1 MKSNYDILGNHIR
14 LIDTRNRES
23 ITDRVLGINI
33 DKFFMPSVANVIG
46 TDLSK
51 YKLIT
56 KGKFACNPMHVGRD
70 ERLPVALY
78 DEEKPAIVSP
88 AYFMFEV
95 IDNSILNE
103 DYLMMWF
110 RRPEF
115 DRICWLHTDGSVRG
129 GITWDDICRLELP
142 IPPIENQ
149 LEIVNSYKTITER
162 IALKQ
167 KINDNLEATLNT
179 VFVKMYEE
187 TDEDSS
193 VLLSELCSLASSK
206 RVFAEDYVSDGVPFY
221 RGKEITQKRNGEPIS
236 DPLFISHNHFASLK
250 ANYGI
255 PVCGDILITAVGT
268 IGNSYFVQ
276 DEEFYFKDGNIIW
289 LKDFIEP
296 SLNYYIYDYMQTSI
310 FKRQLEGICIG
321 STQTALTIVA
331 LSNLKV
337 KKPRTAELA
346 LYCKKSKALRSAI
359 QTNNGEIERLTQVA
373 KAMLASL
380 SC

>member
-142 IPPIENQ
+142 IPPIEKQ
-149 LEIVNSYKTITER
+149 LEIVNSYKAITER
-162 IALKQ
+162 IALKK
-167 KINDNLEATLNT
+167 KINDNLEAAMRALFEHFVVSNEAYDFDEAIDDKIDFINGLAMQNYRPEKDETPIPVIKIRELSQGYCDENSEFCSNHIDKSHIIQNGDLVFSWSGSLQASFWTSQTAGLNQHLFKVQSDEYPLWFVYEWVTFHLLNFQRIAENKGTTFGHIKREDLHNAKIKSVGIDEINKLNNLFQPLLNT
-179 VFVKMYEE
+179 IIANSTELHSLMNYQR
-187 TDEDSS
+187 
-193 VLLSELCSLASSK
+193 VLLA
-206 RVFAEDYVSDGVPFY
+206 R
-221 RGKEITQKRNGEPIS
+221 
-236 DPLFISHNHFASLK
+236 
-250 ANYGI
+250 
-255 PVCGDILITAVGT
+255 
-268 IGNSYFVQ
+268 
-276 DEEFYFKDGNIIW
+276 
-289 LKDFIEP
+289 
-296 SLNYYIYDYMQTSI
+296 
-310 FKRQLEGICIG
+310 
-321 STQTALTIVA
+321 
-331 LSNLKV
+331 LS
-337 KKPRTAELA
+337 R
-346 LYCKKSKALRSAI
+346 
-359 QTNNGEIERLTQVA
+359 
-373 KAMLASL
+373 
-380 SC
+380 

>member
-1 MKSNYDILGNHIR
+1 MKSNYDILENHIR

-78 DEEKPAIVSP
+78 DEEEPAIVSP

-142 IPPIENQ
+142 IPPIEKQ
-149 LEIVNSYKTITER
+149 FEIVNSYKAITER

-167 KINDNLEATLNT
+167 KINDNLAMTLSTLFLELYSQLNNENNRQ
-179 VFVKMYEE
+179 F
-187 TDEDSS
+187 DEI
-193 VLLSELCSLASSK
+193 CTLASSK
-206 RVFAEDYVSDGVPFY
+206 RVFANDYAACGVPFY
-221 RGKEITQKRNGEPIS
+221 RGKEITLKQSGQPITE
-236 DPLFISHNHFASLK
+236 PLFIETSHFEDIKNK
-250 ANYGI
+250 YGV
-255 PVCGDILITAVGT
+255 PMKGDILITAVGT
-268 IGNSYFVQ
+268 IGNSYLVQ
-276 DEEFYFKDGNIIW
+276 NEEFYFKDGNIIW
-289 LKDFIEP
+289 LKNF
-296 SLNYYIYDYMQTSI
+296 SHGLNYYVYDFMQTSI
-310 FKRQLEGICIG
+310 FKQLLEGICIG

-331 LSNLKV
+331 LSKLLIKIPDTYTLETYVNRSCTIHNQIEYNNK
-337 KKPRTAELA
+337 EL
-346 LYCKKSKALRSAI
+346 LYLHSLNNILLSK
-359 QTNNGEIERLTQVA
+359 
-373 KAMLASL
+373 L
-380 SC
+380 SR

>member
-95 IDNSILNE
+95 IDDSLLNE

-149 LEIVNSYKTITER
+149 LEIVNSYKAITER

-167 KINDNLEATLNT
+167 KINDNLAATLDAL
-179 VFVKMYEE
+179 F
-187 TDEDSS
+187 
-193 VLLSELCSLASSK
+193 SELYGQLNDDDSVSLDTVCSLASSK
-206 RVFAEDYVSDGVPFY
+206 RVFADDYSDMGVPFY
-221 RGKEITQKRNGEPIS
+221 RGKEITLKQAGQPIIEPLYIEKE
-236 DPLFISHNHFASLK
+236 HFTSLK
-250 ANYGI
+250 EKYGI
-255 PVCGDILITAVGT
+255 PMKGDILITAVGT
-268 IGNSYFVQ
+268 IGNSYLVR

-289 LKDFIEP
+289 LKDFKGN
-296 SLNYYIYDYMQTSI
+296 LNYYVYDFMQTKI
-310 FKRQLEGICIG
+310 FKQMLDGICIG

-331 LSNLKV
+331 LSNLQIKIPDSRLLNEYTKQSMV
-337 KKPRTAELA
+337 VRTQIELNTDEISHLYELQAILLAEL
-346 LYCKKSKALRSAI
+346 SR
-359 QTNNGEIERLTQVA
+359 
-373 KAMLASL
+373 
-380 SC
+380 